1 MILTP
6 KKSTCEMFFAKLFE
20 ISETAKAIH
29 LQQKSKNGF
38 VHSAMGDLY
47 SQASGLADKIYE
59 TYCGLYGTCV
69 ISFGSKPS
77 DTEPLGY
84 VKSCYNYIDSNRK
97 DSPLVKAKDA
107 IEIDNSDLTLQE
119 QFDKILQLV
128 EMTIESLE

>member
-47 SQASGLADKIYE
+47 DKASGLADKIYE

-77 DTEPLGY
+77 DTEPLAY
-84 VKSCYNYIDSNRK
+84 VKACYNYIDSNRSIFK
-97 DSPLVKAKDA
+97 ESF
-107 IEIDNSDLTLQE
+107 IQNNIDEVQSLLAHTMYKLQNV
-119 QFDKILQLV
+119 Q
-128 EMTIESLE
+128 